1 LRLGPDRTV
10 HAIPGHERHS
20 SLGLAFRRHGKEG
33 GMPGSQRG
41 DPADPWQVLKRNL
54 EAVPHRPRRP
64 TATVTAWPEAL
75 SKGRLRHTP
84 VGQVAHDL
92 VQSSNAFVNGA
103 VLSLFAIAA
112 GLVVLLNK

>member
-1 LRLGPDRTV
+1 
-10 HAIPGHERHS
+10 
-20 SLGLAFRRHGKEG
+20 
-33 GMPGSQRG
+33 MPGSQRG